1 MKKRILYIVVM
12 IISLFNLCSCS
23 KDNDIESIDT
33 SSFGGNLNWIVTN
46 ENQDTSE
53 QYPSYD
59 EIKDKYPDKTVLVWV
74 MEGSMYDYEAPV
86 RVNEINE
93 YLDGHGYDFVLCI
106 YPIKYSMDN
115 DYYYTDRVIEMI
127 EKGEQVDIIYTSFTN
142 QGEAGNNA
150 YHKDIYNGLFE
161 PLDEYFKTEIGE
173 KLYNIMPTNHW
184 AGLRVNGK
192 IYGVDGSMHNL
203 SDDYGYYVN
212 AELADKYGFDISKPI
227 EEQLDILQA
236 VKENENCDVFA
247 MYNNLNIQSFY
258 SDVQDIT
265 SAVFWDENEKC
276 AKSVLENN
284 VYLERI
290 KFFMFL
296 KEKNFITNT
305 SKVQLNNFFILQSN
319 YAGGKKIYKDGKPC
333 DVDYW
338 GNTISA
344 YPVFNENTSVR
355 ASYMATGICSSSQY
369 KDEAFELLA
378 LTQTDPYLNNL
389 MSFGIEGTDY
399 NLVNGKV
406 DVVGN
411 RISLDR
417 FINKMIC
424 YPFEDEPL
432 DMAAAYTEVFEN
444 AIIHPDTE
452 FAFDGRGT
460 ERETADTFDVLFE
473 NTFLHGDSFDESLAE
488 LEKNLEES
496 GIQKIIDECNRQ
508 YEEYKNK

>member
-1 MKKRILYIVVM
+1 MIKRISRIMIIV
-12 IISLFNLCSCS
+12 ISLFNLCSCS
-23 KDNDIESIDT
+23 KDNNIENPVT
-33 SSFGGNLNWIVTN
+33 SSFSGNLNWIYTN
-46 ENQDTSE
+46 ESQDTSE

-59 EIKDKYPDKTVLVWV
+59 EIKDKYPDKTILVWV

-86 RVNEINE
+86 RVNEVNE

-115 DYYYTDRVIEMI
+115 EYYYTERVVEMV
-127 EKGEQVDIIYTSFTN
+127 ENGEQADIIYTSFTN

-150 YHKDIYNGLFE
+150 YHKYIYNGIFE
-161 PLDEYFKTEIGE
+161 PLDEYFKTDIGK
-173 KLYNIMPTNHW
+173 KLYDIMPENHW

-212 AELADKYGFDISKPI
+212 AELADKYNFDISKPI
-227 EEQLDILQA
+227 EKQLDVLQA
-236 VKENENCDVFA
+236 VKENESCDVFA
-247 MYNNLNIQSFY
+247 MYDNLNIQSYY

-265 SAVFWDENEKC
+265 FAVFWDENEKC
-276 AKSVLENN
+276 AKSALENN
-284 VYLERI
+284 VYLDRI
-290 KFFMFL
+290 KLFKTL
-296 KEKNFITNT
+296 KDKSFVTDMGIAHT
-305 SKVQLNNFFILQSN
+305 NNFFILQSS
-319 YAGGKKIYKDGKPC
+319 YAGGKVIYKKGEPNE
-333 DVDYW
+333 VNYW
-338 GNTISA
+338 GNIISA
-344 YPVFNENTSVR
+344 YPIFNENTSVR
-355 ASYMATGICSSSQY
+355 ASYMATGICSSSQH
-369 KDEAFELLA
+369 KDMAFELLA

-424 YPFEDEPL
+424 YPFDDEPL
-432 DMAAAYTEVFEN
+432 DMAAAYSEVFEN
-444 AIIHPDTE
+444 ANVPSDIE

-460 ERETADTFDVLFE
+460 EKETADTFDVLFE
-473 NTFLHGDSFDESLAE
+473 NTFLNGSSFDESLSE
-488 LEKNLEES
+488 LEEGLEK
-496 GIQKIIDECNRQ
+496 GGVQKIIDECNRQ
-508 YEEYKNK
+508 YEEYKNR

>member
-1 MKKRILYIVVM
+1 MKKRISCIMVI
-12 IISLFNLCSCS
+12 IISLLNLCSCS
-23 KDNDIESIDT
+23 KDNGIEREET
-33 SSFGGNLNWIVTN
+33 SSLSGNLNWVDSN
-46 ENQDTSE
+46 ENQGASE
-53 QYPSYD
+53 QYLSYKKIQ
-59 EIKDKYPDKTVLVWV
+59 EKYPDKTVLVWV
-74 MEGSMYDYEAPV
+74 FEGTGYDYEAPV

-93 YLDGHGYDFVLCI
+93 YLNEQGYNFVVCF
-106 YPIKYSMDN
+106 YPIKCTMEN
-115 DYYYTDRVIEMI
+115 DYIYTERVVEMI
-127 EKGEQVDIIYTSFTN
+127 EKGEQADIIYTSFTN
-142 QGEAGNNA
+142 VGEAGNNA
-150 YHKDIYNGLFE
+150 YHKYIYNGIFE
-161 PLDEYFKTEIGE
+161 PLDEYFKTDVGK
-173 KLYNIMPTNHW
+173 KLYDIMPENHW
-184 AGLRVNGK
+184 VGLRVNGK

-227 EEQLDILQA
+227 EEQLDILQT

-265 SAVFWDENEKC
+265 SAIFFDENEKC

-284 VYLERI
+284 VYLNRM
-290 KFFMFL
+290 KFFLSL
-296 KEKNFITNT
+296 KKKNFVTNM
-305 SKVQLNNFFILQSN
+305 SLVHMNNFFILQSN
-319 YAGGKKIYKDGKPC
+319 YAGGKEIYKDGKPC

-338 GNTISA
+338 GNIISA

-369 KDEAFELLA
+369 KDKAFELLA
-378 LTQTDPYLNNL
+378 LTQIDPYLNNL

-417 FINKMIC
+417 FVNKMIC
-424 YPFEDEPL
+424 CPFEDEPL

-460 ERETADTFDVLFE
+460 EKETADTFRALAD
-473 NTFLHGDSFDESLAE
+473 NTFLHGDSYEESLAE
-488 LEKNLEES
+488 LEENLKKS
-496 GIQKIIDECNRQ
+496 GIQRIIDECNKQ